1 MILLQILGT
10 SFLGGI
16 FSKVFSAATSNLTN
30 HEEGA
35 VKMNSKEQK
44 RLVITRKLMDNAK
57 ERIDLS
63 SELEQDLENLG
74 LQRRMKQLE
83 LESKFLENQNDELV

>member
-1 MILLQILGT
+1 
-10 SFLGGI
+10 
-16 FSKVFSAATSNLTN
+16 
-30 HEEGA
+30 
-35 VKMNSKEQK
+35 MNSKEQK
-44 RLVITRKLMDNAK
+44 RLVITRKLMDNVK

-83 LESKFLENQNDELV
+83 LESKFLKNQNDELL

>member
-1 MILLQILGT
+1 
-10 SFLGGI
+10 
-16 FSKVFSAATSNLTN
+16 
-30 HEEGA
+30 
-35 VKMNSKEQK
+35 MNSKKQK

-57 ERIDLS
+57 ERIYLS

-83 LESKFLENQNDELV
+83 LESKFLKNQNNELL

>member
-1 MILLQILGT
+1 
-10 SFLGGI
+10 
-16 FSKVFSAATSNLTN
+16 
-30 HEEGA
+30 
-35 VKMNSKEQK
+35 MNSKEQK

-83 LESKFLENQNDELV
+83 LELESKFLKNQNNELI

>member
-1 MILLQILGT
+1 
-10 SFLGGI
+10 
-16 FSKVFSAATSNLTN
+16 
-30 HEEGA
+30 
-35 VKMNSKEQK
+35 MNSKEQK
-44 RLVITRKLMDNAK
+44 RLVITRELMDNAK

-83 LESKFLENQNDELV
+83 LESKFLKNQNNELI

>member
-1 MILLQILGT
+1 
-10 SFLGGI
+10 
-16 FSKVFSAATSNLTN
+16 
-30 HEEGA
+30 
-35 VKMNSKEQK
+35 MNSKEQK
-44 RLVITRKLMDNAK
+44 RLAITRELMGNAK
-57 ERIDLS
+57 ERTDLS

>member
-1 MILLQILGT
+1 M
-10 SFLGGI
+10 
-16 FSKVFSAATSNLTN
+16 SNLTSQ
-30 HEEGA
+30 EEGA
-35 VKMNSKEQK
+35 VKMNSKEHK

-74 LQRRMKQLE
+74 LQRRMKKLE
-83 LESKFLENQNDELV
+83 LESKFLKNQNNELI